1 MSRNKKYIEQ
11 FDRSAGKPADFDSL
25 FRFEKN
31 ELIAK
36 RKIKMTNNRSRF
48 AVMCSAA
55 AVIGIAVFAAMAYIN
70 TKGIESDS
78 VMSKSTGNVSP
89 ELTEYIEENS
99 PVQKLSELTD
109 GFEYNITGDSTLASE
124 ILTNNIGVI
133 EEDDVTV
140 DWQWILRF
148 NVVSKVYDSS
158 EIKYTIKPLE
168 AYADDSFM
176 LDMEAS
182 IDGTLVVSVPI
193 YPTERELQI
202 GREYIMPLFVHTH
215 NVHTHND
222 DNIHHTDH
230 LTDFFAERTDNG
242 WLIYDGGRYRSS
254 LFDILEADTLT
265 VDNDTGAG
273 GKYYLEPSDEA
284 MNEKLISY
292 VNTSNYSYHYQ
303 DSDTAVSQISLSDIM
318 PNAEFEKVRYG
329 VTASGETDKTLLI
342 FDNEQ
347 YFSFMPNISGT
358 VIFAGEIVN
367 GELCTAV
374 EFANYSESDDV
385 SYCKTILISGLN
397 ELFVSTGDILGK
409 ESVIGACSS
418 EPVYMQLIDSSGML
432 METDISGYSPET
444 ISQ

>member
-1 MSRNKKYIEQ
+1 MRRNKKYIEQ

-25 FRFEKN
+25 FKFEKN

-70 TKGIESDS
+70 TKGIEADS

-99 PVQKLSELTD
+99 SVQKLSELTD
-109 GFEYNITGDSTLASE
+109 GFEYDIMGDSTLASE

-140 DWQWILRF
+140 DWQWILRL
-148 NVVSKVYDSS
+148 NVVSKEYDSS

-182 IDGTLVVSVPI
+182 IDGTLTVSVPI

-265 VDNDTGAG
+265 VDNDTESV
-273 GKYYLEPSDEA
+273 GKYYLEPSDDV

-292 VNTSNYSYHYQ
+292 VNTSNYAYHYQ
-303 DSDTAVSQISLSDIM
+303 DNDIAVSQISLSDIM

-358 VIFAGEIVN
+358 VIFAGETVN

-374 EFANYSESDDV
+374 ELTNYDESDV
-385 SYCKTILISGLN
+385 PYCKTILISGLN
-397 ELFVSTGDILGK
+397 ELFVSTGDTLGK
-409 ESVIGACSS
+409 ESVIGTCSS
-418 EPVYMQLIDSSGML
+418 EPVYMQLIDSRGML
-432 METDISGYSPET
+432 IEPDISDNSSET
-444 ISQ
+444 ISE

>member
-11 FDRSAGKPADFDSL
+11 FDRNAGKPADFDSL

-70 TKGIESDS
+70 TKGIEADS

-99 PVQKLSELTD
+99 SVQKLSELTD
-109 GFEYNITGDSTLASE
+109 RFEYNISGDSTLAAE

-140 DWQWILRF
+140 DWQWILRL
-148 NVVSKVYDSS
+148 NVVSKEYDSS

-215 NVHTHND
+215 ND

-265 VDNDTGAG
+265 VDNDTESV
-273 GKYYLEPSDEA
+273 GKYYLEPSDDV

-292 VNTSNYSYHYQ
+292 VNTSNFAYHYQ
-303 DSDTAVSQISLSDIM
+303 DNDADISQTVLDDTM
-318 PNAEFEKVRYG
+318 PMVL
-329 VTASGETDKTLLI
+329 V
-342 FDNEQ
+342 NEQ
-347 YFSFMPNISGT
+347 DFSFAPNISGT
-358 VIFAGEIVN
+358 VIFAGETVN
-367 GELCTAV
+367 GELCAAIDL
-374 EFANYSESDDV
+374 ENYSESDELP
-385 SYCKTILISGLN
+385 YCKTVIISGLN
-397 ELFVSTGDILGK
+397 ELYLSTGDIIGDLGN
-409 ESVIGACSS
+409 ETIIGTYSS
-418 EPVYMQLIDSSGML
+418 EPVYVHFIDSNGML
-432 METDISGYSPET
+432 IEPDISDNSSET
-444 ISQ
+444 ISE

>member
-25 FRFEKN
+25 FKFEKN

-70 TKGIESDS
+70 TKGIEADS

-109 GFEYNITGDSTLASE
+109 GFEYDIMGDSTLAAE
-124 ILTNNIGVI
+124 ILTNNISVI

-148 NVVSKVYDSS
+148 NVVSKEYDSS

-215 NVHTHND
+215 ND

-230 LTDFFAERTDNG
+230 LTDFFSERTDNG
-242 WLIYDGGRYRSS
+242 WLIYNGGRYRSS

-265 VDNDTGAG
+265 VDNDTESV
-273 GKYYLEPSDEA
+273 GKYYLEPSDDV

-292 VNTSNYSYHYQ
+292 VNTSNFAYHYQ
-303 DSDTAVSQISLSDIM
+303 DNDAAISQTVLDDTM
-318 PNAEFEKVRYG
+318 PMVL
-329 VTASGETDKTLLI
+329 V
-342 FDNEQ
+342 NEQ
-347 YFSFMPNISGT
+347 DFSFAPNISGT
-358 VIFAGEIVN
+358 VIFAGETVN
-367 GELCTAV
+367 GELCAAIDL
-374 EFANYSESDDV
+374 ENYSESDELP
-385 SYCKTILISGLN
+385 YCKTVIISGLN
-397 ELFVSTGDILGK
+397 ELYLSTGDIIGDLGN
-409 ESVIGACSS
+409 ETIIGTYSS
-418 EPVYMQLIDSSGML
+418 EPVYVHFIDSNGML
-432 METDISGYSPET
+432 IEPDISDNSSET
-444 ISQ
+444 ISE

>member
-25 FRFEKN
+25 FKFEKN

-70 TKGIESDS
+70 TKGIEADS

-89 ELTEYIEENS
+89 ELTEYIGENS
-99 PVQKLSELTD
+99 PAQKLSELTD
-109 GFEYNITGDSTLASE
+109 RFEYNISGDSTLASE

-133 EEDDVTV
+133 EEYDVTV

-148 NVVSKVYDSS
+148 NVVSKEYGSS

-182 IDGTLVVSVPI
+182 IDGTLTVSVTI

-202 GREYIMPLFVHTH
+202 GREYIMPLF
-215 NVHTHND
+215 VHTHND

-254 LFDILEADTLT
+254 LFDILESDTLT
-265 VDNDTGAG
+265 VDNDTESV
-273 GKYYLEPSDEA
+273 GKYYLEPSDDV

-292 VNTSNYSYHYQ
+292 VNTSNYAYHYQ
-303 DSDTAVSQISLSDIM
+303 DNDAAISQTVLDDTM
-318 PNAEFEKVRYG
+318 PMVL
-329 VTASGETDKTLLI
+329 V
-342 FDNEQ
+342 NEQ
-347 YFSFMPNISGT
+347 DFSFAPNISGT
-358 VIFAGEIVN
+358 VIFAGETVN
-367 GELCTAV
+367 GELCAAIDL
-374 EFANYSESDDV
+374 ENYSESDELP
-385 SYCKTILISGLN
+385 YCKTVIISGLN
-397 ELFVSTGDILGK
+397 ELYLSTGDIIGDLGN
-409 ESVIGACSS
+409 ETIIGTYSS
-418 EPVYMQLIDSSGML
+418 EPVYVHFIDSNGML
-432 METDISGYSPET
+432 IEPDISDNSSET
-444 ISQ
+444 ISE

>member
-11 FDRSAGKPADFDSL
+11 FDRNAGKPADFDSL

-89 ELTEYIEENS
+89 ELTEYIGENS
-99 PVQKLSELTD
+99 SVQKLSELTD
-109 GFEYNITGDSTLASE
+109 RFEYNISGDSTLAAE

-140 DWQWILRF
+140 DWQWILRL
-148 NVVSKVYDSS
+148 NVVSKEYDSS

-182 IDGTLVVSVPI
+182 IDGTLTVSVPI

-215 NVHTHND
+215 ND

-230 LTDFFAERTDNG
+230 LTDFFAERIDNG
-242 WLIYDGGRYRSS
+242 WLIYDGGRYSSS

-265 VDNDTGAG
+265 VDNDTESV
-273 GKYYLEPSDEA
+273 GKYYLEPSDDV

-292 VNTSNYSYHYQ
+292 VNTSNFAYHYQ
-303 DSDTAVSQISLSDIM
+303 DNDADISQTVLDDTM
-318 PNAEFEKVRYG
+318 PMVL
-329 VTASGETDKTLLI
+329 V
-342 FDNEQ
+342 NEQ
-347 YFSFMPNISGT
+347 DFSFAPNISGT
-358 VIFAGEIVN
+358 VIFAGETVN
-367 GELCTAV
+367 GELCAAIDL
-374 EFANYSESDDV
+374 ENYSESDELP
-385 SYCKTILISGLN
+385 YCKTVIISGLN
-397 ELFVSTGDILGK
+397 ELYLSTGDIIGDLGN
-409 ESVIGACSS
+409 ETIIGTYSS
-418 EPVYMQLIDSSGML
+418 EPVYVHFIDSNGML
-432 METDISGYSPET
+432 IEPDISDNSSET
-444 ISQ
+444 ISE

>member
-11 FDRSAGKPADFDSL
+11 FDRIAGKPADFDSL

-70 TKGIESDS
+70 TKGIETDS

-99 PVQKLSELTD
+99 SVQKLSELTD
-109 GFEYNITGDSTLASE
+109 RFEYDIMGDSTLASE

-140 DWQWILRF
+140 DWQWILRL
-148 NVVSKVYDSS
+148 NVVSKEYDSS

-182 IDGTLVVSVPI
+182 IDGTLTVSVPI

-202 GREYIMPLFVHTH
+202 GREYIMPLF
-215 NVHTHND
+215 VHTHND

-265 VDNDTGAG
+265 VDNDTGAV
-273 GKYYLEPSDEA
+273 GKYYLEPSDDV

-292 VNTSNYSYHYQ
+292 VNTSNYAYHYQ
-303 DSDTAVSQISLSDIM
+303 DNDAAISQTVFDDTM
-318 PNAEFEKVRYG
+318 PMVL
-329 VTASGETDKTLLI
+329 V
-342 FDNEQ
+342 NEQ
-347 YFSFMPNISGT
+347 DFSFAPNISGT
-358 VIFAGEIVN
+358 VIFAGETVN
-367 GELCTAV
+367 GEHCAAV
-374 EFANYSESDDV
+374 ELTNYDESDV
-385 SYCKTILISGLN
+385 PYCKTILISGLN
-397 ELFVSTGDILGK
+397 ELFVSTGDSLGK
-409 ESVIGACSS
+409 DSVIGTCSS
-418 EPVYMQLIDSSGML
+418 EPVYVHFIDSNGML
-432 METDISGYSPET
+432 IEPDISDNSSET
-444 ISQ
+444 ISE

>member
-11 FDRSAGKPADFDSL
+11 FDRNAGKPADFDSL

-70 TKGIESDS
+70 TKGIEADS

-99 PVQKLSELTD
+99 PAQKLSELTD
-109 GFEYNITGDSTLASE
+109 RFEYNISGDSTLASE
-124 ILTNNIGVI
+124 ILTNNISVI

-140 DWQWILRF
+140 DWQWILRL
-148 NVVSKVYDSS
+148 NVVSKEYDSS

-182 IDGTLVVSVPI
+182 IDGTLTVSVPI

-202 GREYIMPLFVHTH
+202 GREYIMPLF
-215 NVHTHND
+215 VHTHND

-265 VDNDTGAG
+265 VDNDTESV
-273 GKYYLEPSDEA
+273 GKYYLEPSDDV

-292 VNTSNYSYHYQ
+292 VNTSNFAYHYQ
-303 DSDTAVSQISLSDIM
+303 DNDADISQTVLDDTM
-318 PNAEFEKVRYG
+318 PMVL
-329 VTASGETDKTLLI
+329 V
-342 FDNEQ
+342 NEQ
-347 YFSFMPNISGT
+347 DFSFAPNISGT
-358 VIFAGEIVN
+358 VIFAGETVN
-367 GELCTAV
+367 GELCAAIDL
-374 EFANYSESDDV
+374 ENYSESDELP
-385 SYCKTILISGLN
+385 YCKTVIISGLN
-397 ELFVSTGDILGK
+397 ELYLSTGDIIGDLGN
-409 ESVIGACSS
+409 ETIIGTYSS
-418 EPVYMQLIDSSGML
+418 EPVYVHFIDSNGML
-432 METDISGYSPET
+432 IEPDISDNSSET
-444 ISQ
+444 ISE

>member
-11 FDRSAGKPADFDSL
+11 FDRNAGKPADFDSL

-89 ELTEYIEENS
+89 ELTEYIGENS
-99 PVQKLSELTD
+99 PAQKLSELTD
-109 GFEYNITGDSTLASE
+109 RFEYNISGDSTLAAE
-124 ILTNNIGVI
+124 ILTNNISVI
-133 EEDDVTV
+133 EEYDVTV

-182 IDGTLVVSVPI
+182 IDGTLTVSVPI
-193 YPTERELQI
+193 YPEERELQI

-215 NVHTHND
+215 ND
-222 DNIHHTDH
+222 DNIHHTDY

-242 WLIYDGGRYRSS
+242 WLIYNGGRYRSS

-265 VDNDTGAG
+265 VDNDTESV
-273 GKYYLEPSDEA
+273 GKYYLEPSDDA

-292 VNTSNYSYHYQ
+292 VNTSNYYYHYQ
-303 DSDTAVSQISLSDIM
+303 DNDAAISQTVLNDTM
-318 PNAEFEKVRYG
+318 PMVL
-329 VTASGETDKTLLI
+329 V
-342 FDNEQ
+342 NEQ
-347 YFSFMPNISGT
+347 DFSFAPNISGT
-358 VIFAGEIVN
+358 VIFAGVTVN
-367 GELCTAV
+367 GELCAAIDL
-374 EFANYSESDDV
+374 ENYSESDELP
-385 SYCKTILISGLN
+385 YCKTVIISGLN
-397 ELFVSTGDILGK
+397 ELYLSTGDIIGDLGN
-409 ESVIGACSS
+409 ETIIGTYSS
-418 EPVYMQLIDSSGML
+418 EPVYVHFIDSNGML
-432 METDISGYSPET
+432 IEPDISDNSSET
-444 ISQ
+444 ISE

>member
-25 FRFEKN
+25 FKFEKN

-70 TKGIESDS
+70 TKGIESNS
-78 VMSKSTGNVSP
+78 VMSKSTGNVST

-99 PVQKLSELTD
+99 PAQKLSELTD
-109 GFEYNITGDSTLASE
+109 RFEYNISGDSTLASE

-140 DWQWILRF
+140 DWQWILRL
-148 NVVSKVYDSS
+148 NVVSKEYDSS

-215 NVHTHND
+215 ND

-242 WLIYDGGRYRSS
+242 WLIYDGGRYSSS

-265 VDNDTGAG
+265 VDNDTGAV
-273 GKYYLEPSDEA
+273 GKYYLEPSDDV

-292 VNTSNYSYHYQ
+292 VNTSNFAYHYQ
-303 DSDTAVSQISLSDIM
+303 DNDVAISQTVLDDTM
-318 PNAEFEKVRYG
+318 PMVL
-329 VTASGETDKTLLI
+329 V
-342 FDNEQ
+342 NEQ
-347 YFSFMPNISGT
+347 DFSFASNISGT
-358 VIFAGEIVN
+358 VIFAGETVN
-367 GELCTAV
+367 GELCA
-374 EFANYSESDDV
+374 AIDLKNYSESDELP
-385 SYCKTILISGLN
+385 YCKTVIISGLN
-397 ELFVSTGDILGK
+397 ELYLSTGDIIGDLGN
-409 ESVIGACSS
+409 ETIIGTYSS
-418 EPVYMQLIDSSGML
+418 EPVYMQLIDSNGML
-432 METDISGYSPET
+432 IEPDISDNSSET
-444 ISQ
+444 ISE

>member
-11 FDRSAGKPADFDSL
+11 FDRNAGKPADFDSL

-36 RKIKMTNNRSRF
+36 RKIKTTNNRSRF

-89 ELTEYIEENS
+89 KLTEYIEENS

-109 GFEYNITGDSTLASE
+109 GFEYDIMGDSTLASE

-140 DWQWILRF
+140 DWQWILRL
-148 NVVSKVYDSS
+148 NVVSKEYDSS

-182 IDGTLVVSVPI
+182 IDGTLTVSVPI

-215 NVHTHND
+215 ND
-222 DNIHHTDH
+222 DSVLHTDH
-230 LTDFFAERTDNG
+230 LTDFFAEKTDNG
-242 WLIYDGGRYRSS
+242 WLIYDGGRYSSS

-265 VDNDTGAG
+265 VDNDTGAV
-273 GKYYLEPSDEA
+273 GKYYLEPSDDV

-292 VNTSNYSYHYQ
+292 VNTSNFAYHYQ
-303 DSDTAVSQISLSDIM
+303 DNDAAISQISLSDIM

-358 VIFAGEIVN
+358 VIFAGETVN
-367 GELCTAV
+367 GEHCAAV
-374 EFANYSESDDV
+374 ELTNYDESDV
-385 SYCKTILISGLN
+385 PYCKTILISGLN
-397 ELFVSTGDILGK
+397 ELFVSTGDTLGK
-409 ESVIGACSS
+409 ESVIGTCSN
-418 EPVYMQLIDSSGML
+418 EPVYMQLIDSNGML
-432 METDISGYSPET
+432 IEPDISDNSSET
-444 ISQ
+444 ISE

>member
-70 TKGIESDS
+70 TKGIEADS

-99 PVQKLSELTD
+99 PAQKLSELTD
-109 GFEYNITGDSTLASE
+109 RFEYNISGDSTLAAE

-148 NVVSKVYDSS
+148 NVVSKEYDSS

-215 NVHTHND
+215 NGDSVL
-222 DNIHHTDH
+222 HTDH

-242 WLIYDGGRYRSS
+242 WLIYDGGRYRSN

-265 VDNDTGAG
+265 VDNDTESV
-273 GKYYLEPSDEA
+273 GKYYLEPSDDV

-292 VNTSNYSYHYQ
+292 VNTSNFAYHYQ
-303 DSDTAVSQISLSDIM
+303 DNDADISQTVLDDTM
-318 PNAEFEKVRYG
+318 PMVL
-329 VTASGETDKTLLI
+329 V
-342 FDNEQ
+342 NEQ
-347 YFSFMPNISGT
+347 DFSFAPNISGT
-358 VIFAGEIVN
+358 VIFAGETVN
-367 GELCTAV
+367 GELCAAIDL
-374 EFANYSESDDV
+374 ENYSESDELP
-385 SYCKTILISGLN
+385 YCKTVIISGLN
-397 ELFVSTGDILGK
+397 ELYLSTGDIIGDLGN
-409 ESVIGACSS
+409 ETIIGTYSS
-418 EPVYMQLIDSSGML
+418 EPVYVHFIDSNGML
-432 METDISGYSPET
+432 IEPDISDNSSET
-444 ISQ
+444 ISE

>member
-11 FDRSAGKPADFDSL
+11 FDRNAGKPADFDSL
-25 FRFEKN
+25 FRFEKT

-99 PVQKLSELTD
+99 SVQKLSELTD
-109 GFEYNITGDSTLASE
+109 RFEYDIMGDSTLASE

-140 DWQWILRF
+140 DWQWILRL
-148 NVVSKVYDSS
+148 NVVSKEYDSS

-182 IDGTLVVSVPI
+182 IDGTLTVSVPI

-202 GREYIMPLFVHTH
+202 GREYIMPLF
-215 NVHTHND
+215 VHTHND

-265 VDNDTGAG
+265 VDNDTESV
-273 GKYYLEPSDEA
+273 GKYYLEPSDDV

-292 VNTSNYSYHYQ
+292 VNTSNFAYHYQ
-303 DSDTAVSQISLSDIM
+303 DNDADISQTVLDDTM
-318 PNAEFEKVRYG
+318 PMVL
-329 VTASGETDKTLLI
+329 V
-342 FDNEQ
+342 NEQ
-347 YFSFMPNISGT
+347 DFSFAPNISGT
-358 VIFAGEIVN
+358 VIFAGETVN
-367 GELCTAV
+367 GELCAAIDL
-374 EFANYSESDDV
+374 ENYSESDELP
-385 SYCKTILISGLN
+385 YCKTVIISGLN
-397 ELFVSTGDILGK
+397 ELYLSTGDIIGDLGN
-409 ESVIGACSS
+409 ETIIGTYSS
-418 EPVYMQLIDSSGML
+418 EPVYVHFIDSNGML
-432 METDISGYSPET
+432 IEPDISDNSSET
-444 ISQ
+444 IS

>member
-99 PVQKLSELTD
+99 PAQKLSELTD
-109 GFEYNITGDSTLASE
+109 RFEYNISGDSTLAAE
-124 ILTNNIGVI
+124 ILTNNISVI

-140 DWQWILRF
+140 DWQWILRL
-148 NVVSKVYDSS
+148 NVVSKEYDSS

-182 IDGTLVVSVPI
+182 IDGTLTVSVPI
-193 YPTERELQI
+193 YPTEGELQI

-215 NVHTHND
+215 ND
-222 DNIHHTDH
+222 DDGLHTDY

-265 VDNDTGAG
+265 VDNDTESV
-273 GKYYLEPSDEA
+273 GKYYLEPSDDV

-292 VNTSNYSYHYQ
+292 VNTSNFAYHYQ
-303 DSDTAVSQISLSDIM
+303 DNDADISQTVLDDTM
-318 PNAEFEKVRYG
+318 PMVL
-329 VTASGETDKTLLI
+329 V
-342 FDNEQ
+342 NEQ
-347 YFSFMPNISGT
+347 DFSFAPNISGT
-358 VIFAGEIVN
+358 VIFAGETVN
-367 GELCTAV
+367 GELCAAIDL
-374 EFANYSESDDV
+374 ENYSESDELP
-385 SYCKTILISGLN
+385 YCKTVIISGLN
-397 ELFVSTGDILGK
+397 ELYLSTGDIIGDLGN
-409 ESVIGACSS
+409 ETIIGTYSS
-418 EPVYMQLIDSSGML
+418 EPVYVHFIDSNGML
-432 METDISGYSPET
+432 IEPDISDNSSET
-444 ISQ
+444 ISE

>member
-36 RKIKMTNNRSRF
+36 RKIKMINNRSRF

-70 TKGIESDS
+70 TKGIETDS

-99 PVQKLSELTD
+99 SVQKLSELTD
-109 GFEYNITGDSTLASE
+109 RFEYDIMGDSTLASE

-140 DWQWILRF
+140 DWQWILRL
-148 NVVSKVYDSS
+148 NVVSKEYDSS

-182 IDGTLVVSVPI
+182 IDGTLTVSVPI

-215 NVHTHND
+215 ND
-222 DNIHHTDH
+222 DDIHHTDH

-265 VDNDTGAG
+265 VDNDTGAV
-273 GKYYLEPSDEA
+273 GKYYLESSDDV

-292 VNTSNYSYHYQ
+292 VNTSNYAYHYQ
-303 DSDTAVSQISLSDIM
+303 DNDAAISQISLSDIM
-318 PNAEFEKVRYG
+318 PNAEFEEVRYG

-358 VIFAGEIVN
+358 VIFAGETVN
-367 GELCTAV
+367 GEHCAAV
-374 EFANYSESDDV
+374 ELTNYDESDV
-385 SYCKTILISGLN
+385 PYCKTILISGLN
-397 ELFVSTGDILGK
+397 ELFVSTGDTLGK
-409 ESVIGACSS
+409 ESVIGTCSN
-418 EPVYMQLIDSSGML
+418 EPVYMQLIDSNGML
-432 METDISGYSPET
+432 IEPDISDNSSET
-444 ISQ
+444 ISE

>member
-25 FRFEKN
+25 FKFEKN

-70 TKGIESDS
+70 TKGIEADS

-99 PVQKLSELTD
+99 PAQKLSELTD
-109 GFEYNITGDSTLASE
+109 RFEYNISGDSTLASE

-140 DWQWILRF
+140 DWQWILRL
-148 NVVSKVYDSS
+148 NVVSKEYDSS

-182 IDGTLVVSVPI
+182 IDGTLTVSVPI

-202 GREYIMPLFVHTH
+202 GREYIMPLF
-215 NVHTHND
+215 VHTHND

-265 VDNDTGAG
+265 VDNDTESV
-273 GKYYLEPSDEA
+273 GKYYLEPSDDV

-292 VNTSNYSYHYQ
+292 VNTSNFAYHYQ
-303 DSDTAVSQISLSDIM
+303 DNDADISQTVLDDTM
-318 PNAEFEKVRYG
+318 PMVL
-329 VTASGETDKTLLI
+329 V
-342 FDNEQ
+342 NEQ
-347 YFSFMPNISGT
+347 DFSFAPNISGT
-358 VIFAGEIVN
+358 VIFAGETVN
-367 GELCTAV
+367 GELCAAIDL
-374 EFANYSESDDV
+374 ENYSESDELP
-385 SYCKTILISGLN
+385 YCKTVIISGLN
-397 ELFVSTGDILGK
+397 ELYLSTGDIIGDLGN
-409 ESVIGACSS
+409 ETIIGTYSS
-418 EPVYMQLIDSSGML
+418 EPVYVHFIDSNGML
-432 METDISGYSPET
+432 IEPDISDNSSET
-444 ISQ
+444 ISE

>member
-25 FRFEKN
+25 FKFEKN

-70 TKGIESDS
+70 TKGIEADS

-89 ELTEYIEENS
+89 ELTEYIGENS
-99 PVQKLSELTD
+99 PAQKLSELTD
-109 GFEYNITGDSTLASE
+109 RFEYNISGDSTLAAE
-124 ILTNNIGVI
+124 ILTNNISVI

-140 DWQWILRF
+140 DWQWILRL
-148 NVVSKVYDSS
+148 NVVSKEYDSS

-215 NVHTHND
+215 NGDSVL
-222 DNIHHTDH
+222 HTDY
-230 LTDFFAERTDNG
+230 LTDFFAEKTDNG

-265 VDNDTGAG
+265 VDNDTGAV
-273 GKYYLEPSDEA
+273 GKYYLEPSDDV

-292 VNTSNYSYHYQ
+292 VNTSNYAYHYQ
-303 DSDTAVSQISLSDIM
+303 DNDTAVSQISLSDIM

-358 VIFAGEIVN
+358 VIFAGETVN
-367 GELCTAV
+367 GEFCAAV
-374 EFANYSESDDV
+374 ELTNYGEFDELP
-385 SYCKTILISGLN
+385 YCNTILISGLN
-397 ELFVSTGDILGK
+397 ELFVSTGDTLGK

-432 METDISGYSPET
+432 IEPDISDNSYET
-444 ISQ
+444 ISE

>member
-11 FDRSAGKPADFDSL
+11 FDRNAGKPADFDSL

-70 TKGIESDS
+70 TKGIEANS

-99 PVQKLSELTD
+99 SVQKLSELTD
-109 GFEYNITGDSTLASE
+109 RFEYNISGDSTLAAE

-140 DWQWILRF
+140 DWQWILRL
-148 NVVSKVYDSS
+148 NVVSKEYDSS

-182 IDGTLVVSVPI
+182 IDGTLTVSVPI

-202 GREYIMPLFVHTH
+202 GREYIMPLF
-215 NVHTHND
+215 VHTHND

-265 VDNDTGAG
+265 VDNDTESV
-273 GKYYLEPSDEA
+273 GKYYLEPSDDV

-292 VNTSNYSYHYQ
+292 VNTSNFAYHYQ
-303 DSDTAVSQISLSDIM
+303 DNDADISQTVLDDTM
-318 PNAEFEKVRYG
+318 PMVL
-329 VTASGETDKTLLI
+329 V
-342 FDNEQ
+342 NEQ
-347 YFSFMPNISGT
+347 DFSFAPNISGT
-358 VIFAGEIVN
+358 VIFAGETVN
-367 GELCTAV
+367 GELCAAIDL
-374 EFANYSESDDV
+374 ENYSESDELP
-385 SYCKTILISGLN
+385 YCKTVIISGLN
-397 ELFVSTGDILGK
+397 ELYLSTGDIIGDLGN
-409 ESVIGACSS
+409 ETIIGTYSS
-418 EPVYMQLIDSSGML
+418 EPVYVHFIDSNGML
-432 METDISGYSPET
+432 IEPDISDNSSET
-444 ISQ
+444 ISE

>member
-11 FDRSAGKPADFDSL
+11 FDRNAGKPADFDSL
-25 FRFEKN
+25 FKFEKN

-89 ELTEYIEENS
+89 KLTEYIEENS
-99 PVQKLSELTD
+99 PAQKLSELTD
-109 GFEYNITGDSTLASE
+109 RFEYNISGDSTLAAE

-140 DWQWILRF
+140 DWQWILRL
-148 NVVSKVYDSS
+148 NVVSKEYDSS

-193 YPTERELQI
+193 YPEERELQI
-202 GREYIMPLFVHTH
+202 GREYVMPLF
-215 NVHTHND
+215 VHTHND
-222 DNIHHTDH
+222 DNIHHTDY

-265 VDNDTGAG
+265 VDNDTESV
-273 GKYYLEPSDEA
+273 GKYYLEPSDDA
-284 MNEKLISY
+284 MNEKLTSY
-292 VNTSNYSYHYQ
+292 VNTSNYAYHYQ
-303 DSDTAVSQISLSDIM
+303 DNDADISQTVLDDTM
-318 PNAEFEKVRYG
+318 PMVL
-329 VTASGETDKTLLI
+329 V
-342 FDNEQ
+342 NEQ
-347 YFSFMPNISGT
+347 DFSFAPNISGT
-358 VIFAGEIVN
+358 VIFAGETVN
-367 GELCTAV
+367 GELCAAIDL
-374 EFANYSESDDV
+374 ENYSESDELP
-385 SYCKTILISGLN
+385 YCKTVIISGLN
-397 ELFVSTGDILGK
+397 ELYLSTGDIIGDLGN
-409 ESVIGACSS
+409 ETIIGTYSS
-418 EPVYMQLIDSSGML
+418 EPVYVHFIDSNGML
-432 METDISGYSPET
+432 IEPDISDNSSET
-444 ISQ
+444 ISE